1 MRTATFPEA
10 SPLLRESWLWPSHPL
25 ALRLDC
31 PAPSPPCPFWKLR
44 PPPELRY
51 FVPHTALHAFLP
63 QPQRL
68 FLPITSKGLPSLPL
82 SPKGPTISPL
92 QLPNLSLTPS
102 ALAVSSSRPLA
113 RLDALA
119 PLPSL
124 APAQRGPAP
133 RSPDCARR
141 SAHRAA
147 CAGGGR
153 LADSGRSGCHRH
165 RHRHFTGTPKSRR
178 AAEVAGASAPTGWR
192 CGRTRLPH
200 LTRACDLTQPG
211 LCSLD
216 QLVGLIST
224 LPFLHSGPRFF
235 PSSYALPALLAA
247 LFIRWCAVPPH
258 LILFQFY
265 LLSILWIPLAPPPPF
280 F

>member
-1 MRTATFPEA
+1 MLCALTVRLRHLPALSGNFVHLLNCAT
-10 SPLLRESWLWPSHPL
+10 
-25 ALRLDC
+25 
-31 PAPSPPCPFWKLR
+31 
-44 PPPELRY
+44 
-51 FVPHTALHAFLP
+51 
-63 QPQRL
+63 
-68 FLPITSKGLPSLPL
+68 
-82 SPKGPTISPL
+82 
-92 QLPNLSLTPS
+92 LSLTQRCTLFSLSLKGSSFPSPQKVSLPYLYHLRVPPS
-102 ALAVSSSRPLA
+102 APSSSLTY
-113 RLDALA
+113 
-119 PLPSL
+119 PSL
-124 APAQRGPAP
+124 LQPSQCPQADLSRGLTLSLHFLPWLPRSEAPPPGHLTAPDAPPTEPPAP
-133 RSPDCARR
+133 
-141 SAHRAA
+141 
-147 CAGGGR
+147 GGR
-153 LADSGRSGCHRH
+153 LADPGRSGCHRH
-165 RHRHFTGTPKSRR
+165 FTGTPESRR

-265 LLSILWIPLAPPPPF
+265 LLSIL
-280 F
+280 